1 VIKLARPEI
10 GAAEIDA
17 VARVLETGM
26 LVEGVNVAAFE
37 TAVGRY
43 TGARHAIAVSSGT
56 AALHLALV
64 AVGVGP
70 GDEVIVPGFTF
81 PASANVIELAGAVP
95 VLVDIDLAT
104 FNLDPAALERLVT
117 PRTRAIMPVH
127 LFGQSAEMDVVA
139 AVARAHGLKVVED
152 AACALGARY
161 RGRACGALS
170 DAGCFSFHP
179 RKVITT
185 GEGGMVLTDD
195 DAVAARIRA
204 LRNHGYYVDGGG
216 FLEPGFNYRMTD
228 FQGAV
233 GVAQM
238 SRLDGLV
245 ERRREL
251 ARLYDRVLADLDVV
265 RPSAPPHVDPVWQAY
280 VVLLPEQVDRAAVT
294 DDLRARGVETTFG
307 TYSLG
312 AIPRFASHGA
322 VPRSTEAW
330 RRSLSL
336 PLHPRMA
343 DEDVA
348 SVAEALAA
356 SLREVA
362 CQAPAVRG

>member
-1 VIKLARPEI
+1 MIKLARPEI

-195 DAVAARIRA
+195 DKLAERLRL
-204 LRNHGYYVDGGG
+204 LRNLGFSKPRFYHEVPAFNFRMTGYQAAMGLAQFRKIDHILSEKRRIAVTYNHYLSDINGLQLPYEANWARNVYWMYGVVVHPDFGISRDDLMQQLHEAGIDTRT
-216 FLEPGFNYRMTD
+216 FFCPMNQQPCLQSRPGFREVPCPI
-228 FQGAV
+228 A
-233 GVAQM
+233 
-238 SRLDGLV
+238 DGLWQKGLYLPSTYTLSEDAIKQIADTV
-245 ERRREL
+245 RL
-251 ARLYDRVLADLDVV
+251 AHRN
-265 RPSAPPHVDPVWQAY
+265 
-280 VVLLPEQVDRAAVT
+280 
-294 DDLRARGVETTFG
+294 
-307 TYSLG
+307 
-312 AIPRFASHGA
+312 
-322 VPRSTEAW
+322 
-330 RRSLSL
+330 
-336 PLHPRMA
+336 
-343 DEDVA
+343 
-348 SVAEALAA
+348 
-356 SLREVA
+356 
-362 CQAPAVRG
+362 